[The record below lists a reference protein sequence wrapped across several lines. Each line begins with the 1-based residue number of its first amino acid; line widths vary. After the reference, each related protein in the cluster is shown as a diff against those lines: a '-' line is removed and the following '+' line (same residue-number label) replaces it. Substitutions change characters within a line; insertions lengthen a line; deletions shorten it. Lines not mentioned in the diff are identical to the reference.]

1 MFAKDNDHRQDLE
14 ELSKFIDE
22 LRSERW
28 KKDQEMD
35 KLLNQ
40 LIDLEDAVEQQIAV
54 KVSFE
59 LIYPI
64 VTELASNSRST
75 RENYYKKKLTNSR
88 DKSLSKTRSLLC

>member
-54 KVSFE
+54 KVSSK
-59 LIYPI
+59 LKNLI
-64 VTELASNSRST
+64 VTSLSSNSQSM
-75 RENYYKKKLTNSR
+75 RENYSKKK
-88 DKSLSKTRSLLC
+88 

>member
-54 KVSFE
+54 KVSSK
-59 LIYPI
+59 LKNLI
-64 VTELASNSRST
+64 VTRLSSNSQSM
-75 RENYYKKKLTNSR
+75 RENYSKKK
-88 DKSLSKTRSLLC
+88 

>member
-54 KVSFE
+54 KVSSK
-59 LIYPI
+59 LKILI
-64 VTELASNSRST
+64 VTRLSSNSQSM
-75 RENYYKKKLTNSR
+75 RENY
-88 DKSLSKTRSLLC
+88 SKMK

>member
-59 LIYPI
+59 FISSI
-64 VTELASNSRST
+64 VTRYFSNSRSM
-75 RENYYKKKLTNSR
+75 RENYSKKK
-88 DKSLSKTRSLLC
+88 

>member
-54 KVSFE
+54 KVSSK
-59 LIYPI
+59 LKILI
-64 VTELASNSRST
+64 VTRLSSNSQSM
-75 RENYYKKKLTNSR
+75 RENYSKKK
-88 DKSLSKTRSLLC
+88 

>member
-54 KVSFE
+54 KVS
-59 LIYPI
+59 
-64 VTELASNSRST
+64 
-75 RENYYKKKLTNSR
+75 KKFLFNFS
-88 DKSLSKTRSLLC
+88 

>member
-1 MFAKDNDHRQDLE
+1 MHLEKGGKGAKGGNGGKGGFDGYCNYCWAYGHR
-14 ELSKFIDE
+14 LSKC
-22 LRSERW
+22 W

-59 LIYPI
+59 FI
-64 VTELASNSRST
+64 S
-75 RENYYKKKLTNSR
+75 
-88 DKSLSKTRSLLC
+88 

>member
-1 MFAKDNDHRQDLE
+1 MIAKDNDHRQDLE

-54 KVSFE
+54 KVSLRF
-59 LIYPI
+59 L
-64 VTELASNSRST
+64 
-75 RENYYKKKLTNSR
+75 
-88 DKSLSKTRSLLC
+88 LSIHN